1 MTEEFTGEEALVW
14 AGQLSMYDA
23 YMTGNREQSNANI
36 ADDVTL
42 WDSEYGPMIFGL
54 DGLDALR
61 DSRPPAA
68 PTTSVASLDTAD
80 PVITVYGDIAVLR
93 HILIVNYDDPAR
105 PSDWVRN
112 TAVWKKNGDRW
123 QVVHNHEDVFVT
135 PPDAA

>member
-1 MTEEFTGEEALVW
+1 MTDEFTGEEALVW

-42 WDSEYGPMIFGL
+42 WDSEHGPMIFGL
-54 DGLDALR
+54 AGLDALR
-61 DSRPPAA
+61 DARPPAA
-68 PTTSVASLDTAD
+68 PTTSVSSLDTED
-80 PVITVYGDIAVLR
+80 PVITVFGDIALLR
-93 HILIVNYDDPAR
+93 HILIVNYDDPNR

-123 QVVHNHEDVFVT
+123 QVIHNHEDVFVT